1 MALMVCCH
9 ISPISLSPLPS
20 RIEQIEGHASLVIS
34 GDQGT
39 ARSKFSFLFDLPS
52 RGRIDVTGALGSVLY
67 RIFIHDGDAYFV
79 VPSKKVYW
87 QGREEEIIDKFM
99 GFRLNLDEMV
109 NLLSGNWD
117 REEVLRNEDLENW
130 SFVRDR
136 KGRII
141 SGQRQDLRFVIEEF
155 IGDTPFARRLIFEHP
170 LSTGQMKV
178 LSINLNRPVK
188 ENVFSKKFVM
198 KYQSK
203 TWKEIQE
210 LLNHAR

>member
-67 RIFIHDGDAYFV
+67 RIFILDGDAYFV

-141 SGQRQDLRFVIEEF
+141 SGQRQDLRFDIEEF

>member
-20 RIEQIEGHASLVIS
+20 RIERIEGHASLVIS

-67 RIFIHDGDAYFV
+67 RIFIHDGDAYFI

-141 SGQRQDLRFVIEEF
+141 SGRRQDLRFDIEEF

-178 LSINLNRPVK
+178 LSINLNRPIK

>member
-141 SGQRQDLRFVIEEF
+141 SGQRQDLRFDIEEF